1 MNMPA
6 STLLSLWE
14 TGVAH
19 APSARPAA
27 LLAVSAGETLEATAR
42 LSLGRRDA
50 RLLHW
55 YRENAGERL
64 EALADCP
71 HCNGPVELEFEV
83 ADVERPP
90 GPDGPVTAGDGL
102 WSLSWRSPDTSD
114 FCHAAT
120 ATTVDAARQILLER
134 CLTVTGGN
142 GDPQVPGHLMSQLME
157 LAAAADPQADV
168 QLALTCPACR
178 AAWQAPFDIG
188 VFLWKHIETT
198 ALRLLADVHELAA
211 SYCWSEAEILSLSPA
226 RRSAYL
232 QLARNA

>member
-1 MNMPA
+1 MNLPA

-27 LLAVSAGETLEATAR
+27 LLAVSAGETLDATAR
-42 LSLGRRDA
+42 LPLGRRDA

-55 YRENAGERL
+55 YRENAGDRL
-64 EALADCP
+64 DALTDCP
-71 HCNGPVELEFEV
+71 QCNGPVELEFEV

-90 GPDGPVTAGDGL
+90 GLDGAVTADEGG
-102 WSLSWRSPDTSD
+102 WSLSWRPPDTLD

-120 ATTVDAARQILLER
+120 ASTADAARQILLDR

-142 GDPQVPGHLMSQLME
+142 GEPQVPAQLLAKLMK
-157 LAAAADPQADV
+157 LAAVADPQADV

-178 AAWQAPFDIG
+178 ADWQAPFDIG
-188 VFLWKHIETT
+188 SFLWKHIESE
-198 ALRLLADVHELAA
+198 ALRLLAEVRELAA
-211 SYCWSEAEILSLSPA
+211 ACGWSEAEILSLSLA

-232 QLARNA
+232 QLARSA

>member
-1 MNMPA
+1 MNLPA

-19 APSARPAA
+19 APPARPAA
-27 LLAVSAGETLEATAR
+27 LLAVSSGEMLEATAR
-42 LSLGRRDA
+42 LPLGRRDS
-50 RLLHW
+50 RLLQW

-64 EALADCP
+64 EALTDCP
-71 HCNGPVELEFEV
+71 HCHGPVELEFEV
-83 ADVERPP
+83 ADVERTP
-90 GPDGPVTAGDGL
+90 GPDGPVTADEGG
-102 WSLSWRSPDTSD
+102 WSLSWRSPDTLD

-120 ATTVDAARQILLER
+120 ANTVNAARQILLER
-134 CLTVTGGN
+134 CLTVTGGT
-142 GDPQVPGHLMSQLME
+142 GDPQVPGHLMAQLME

-188 VFLWKHIETT
+188 VFLWKHIESE
-198 ALRLLADVHELAA
+198 AVRLLAEVRELASA
-211 SYCWSEAEILSLSPA
+211 CSWSEAEILSLSPA

-232 QLARNA
+232 QLARSA